1 MKPFHV
7 LHLLFTFLILVAL
20 QTVAQKDPKIKMY
33 FDDQRLDTGEVYL
46 SNLTTKEFQYTVE
59 DEEDITATVSMVIV
73 RNGLGIANY
82 EKNNLAAGQVWDID
96 DLKANLKPGDS
107 LVITISI
114 GEKPTIKVLQV
125 KA

>member
-1 MKPFHV
+1 MKPFYV
-7 LHLLFTFLILVAL
+7 LHLIFTFLILVAL

-33 FDDQRLDTGEVYL
+33 FDDQLLDTGEVYL
-46 SNLTTKEFQYTVE
+46 SHLTTKEFQYTIE
-59 DEEDITATVSMVIV
+59 DEEEVTATVSMVIA

-82 EKNNLAAGQVWDID
+82 QKNGLAAGQVWDTS

-107 LVITISI
+107 LVITISM